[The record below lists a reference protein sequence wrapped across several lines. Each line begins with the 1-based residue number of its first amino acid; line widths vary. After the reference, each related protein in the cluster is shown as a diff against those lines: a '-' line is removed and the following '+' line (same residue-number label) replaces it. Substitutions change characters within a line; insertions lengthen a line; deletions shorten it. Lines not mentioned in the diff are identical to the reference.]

1 VIIRRFSVVAL
12 VVVGLV
18 AGATTCASAATVS
31 PSTWAPR
38 FCTALEDYQTTISD
52 KSDQMT
58 TALEGVTDLS
68 EGRAQVVSFLSEM
81 VTAAKAAKRAIA
93 RAGSPSTPNGGKI
106 EALFVKALDA
116 SAGIFSD
123 AKAQA
128 AKISVKSKAA
138 FAKEGKQVGVDLQD
152 AGDRIGK
159 SFGGVGKLDTGK
171 KLETAIKA
179 TPECAFLT

>member
-1 VIIRRFSVVAL
+1 MIIRRIPVVAF

-18 AGATTCASAATVS
+18 AAATTGASAATVS
-31 PSTWAPR
+31 PSTWAPK

-52 KSDQMT
+52 KSEQMT

-68 EGRAQVVSFLSEM
+68 EGRAQIVSFLGEM
-81 VTAAKAAKRAIA
+81 VTAAKTAKRVIA
-93 RAGSPSTPNGGKI
+93 RAGDPSTPNGGKI

-116 SAGIFSD
+116 SAGIFAD

-128 AKISVKSKAA
+128 AKISIKNKAA
-138 FAKEGKQVGVDLQD
+138 FAKEGKQVGVDLKD

-159 SFGGVGKLDTGK
+159 SFGGVDKLDRGK